1 MSNANELFIIATR
14 KRYRFPYKGQISVE
28 DLWSLSLNDQDGV
41 YKTLNKSIKSADE
54 PGLLEEN
61 TADEVTLNAIE
72 IVKYIFS
79 VKKAEAENRKLEAE
93 NAAKRKRIL
102 EIIARKHDEALN
114 NMSEEELQKMLN
126 ATM

>member
-14 KRYRFPYKGQISVE
+14 KRYRFPYKGLISVE
-28 DLWSLSLNDQDGV
+28 DLWSLSLNDLDGV

-54 PGLLEEN
+54 PGLLDEN
-61 TADEVTLNAIE
+61 KVDEVTQNAIE

-79 VKKAEAENRKLEAE
+79 VKKTEAENRKLEAE

-102 EIIARKHDEALN
+102 EIIARKQDEALN